1 MHFLQ
6 FCNIFY
12 LICVQLFLI
21 AFLAVRTRRLLT
33 SLWGPTL
40 ATQVAMSLRLRGL
53 FGISAAQ
60 LVFVFCFDS
69 HLAPAEFCFLFF
81 FSPILILLLSW
92 EILCDMRRLFVI
104 EMDSREPRERE
115 RAKSGLLSAG
125 VAVWNLC
132 VELDWVLCF
141 DKSALPLKCAKVLHS
156 TTT

>member
-6 FCNIFY
+6 FCNIFW

-21 AFLAVRTRRLLT
+21 AFPAVRTRRLLT

-81 FSPILILLLSW
+81 FLLFWFCSCHGKFFATCADFLLLKWIHVS
-92 EILCDMRRLFVI
+92 
-104 EMDSREPRERE
+104 RERE
-115 RAKSGLLSAG
+115 QSQGCYRLELPCGTC
-125 VAVWNLC
+125 VWNLIGYC
-132 VELDWVLCF
+132 VLIRVRCLWNVRKFCTQQQL
-141 DKSALPLKCAKVLHS
+141 
-156 TTT
+156 